1 MFSNSFVFHKSEVI
15 LALTQFDIISGKYY
29 HLAPLYLNTDKLF
42 IIQAIEIVTPSGI
55 QTWDMS
61 HSLYLNLTQI
71 RLWDTKNFGN
81 HSFPVMRHSVFRY
94 CTQFCRNCTFLQPQK
109 NLDIQK
115 TLLWYLFKIFMS
127 FESFMN
133 RQCHLLFMMVHFNLS
148 K

>member
-61 HSLYLNLTQI
+61 RSLYLNLTQI

-81 HSFPVMRHSVFRY
+81 HSFPVIRHSVFRY
-94 CTQFCRNCTFLQPQK
+94 CTLFWRNCTFLQPQK
-109 NLDIQK
+109 YLDIQK
-115 TLLWYLFKIFMS
+115 NFTLVLVQDFHEF
-127 FESFMN
+127 
-133 RQCHLLFMMVHFNLS
+133 
-148 K
+148 